1 VNQQDAMA
9 IVPAVLASRGTSPMT
24 GRFQLF
30 TAGRNQGTRRKGAAR
45 QLLESIRPRRDMT

>member
-1 VNQQDAMA
+1 
-9 IVPAVLASRGTSPMT
+9 MT

-30 TAGRNQGTRRKGAAR
+30 AAGRNPGTRRKGAAR